1 MRNISFALT
10 REQIRN
16 RTKTVTRRNG
26 WRALKPGTLLQGV
39 LKSQGLK
46 RGEKITKLA
55 VIRVVDTSQEPL
67 NRMTDDVRYG
77 IAECVKEGF
86 AYHPTLRFPSEF
98 VKFFC
103 ASHKGCAPETEVTRI
118 EFEFVD

>member
-10 REQIRN
+10 QDQILERS
-16 RTKTVTRRNG
+16 KTVTRRNG
-26 WRALKPGTLLQGV
+26 WRSLKRGTLLQGV
-39 LKSQGLK
+39 KKSQGLK
-46 RGEKITKLA
+46 KGETVTKLS
-55 VIRVVDTSQEPL
+55 VVRVVDVRPEPL
-67 NRMTDDVRYG
+67 KRMTDDVRYG

-103 ASHKGCAPETEVTRI
+103 ASHKGVTPDSEVTRI